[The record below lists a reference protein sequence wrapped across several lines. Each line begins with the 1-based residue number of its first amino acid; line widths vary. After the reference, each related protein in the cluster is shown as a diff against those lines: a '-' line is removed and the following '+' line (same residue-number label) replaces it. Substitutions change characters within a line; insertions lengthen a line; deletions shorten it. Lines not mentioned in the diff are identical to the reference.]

1 MNTTS
6 KRIVLVTGASQGI
19 GRAACLALARSDF
32 HVIATARSK
41 DALEFLDD
49 EIKSET
55 GERATL
61 VPMDITDFKA
71 IDTLESVLATRFGRL
86 DALLANA
93 GVLGTIGSLQT
104 VTPRS
109 FEETI
114 AVNLTA
120 NFRVIAAFDP
130 LLRQADSPRAVFM
143 TTGVVPRPRAFWGPY
158 QASKWGL
165 EGMVLAY
172 ADEADGTKL
181 NVNLFDPGAVR
192 TSMRAKAM
200 PGEDPMTLPA
210 PEDVVL
216 QFVPL
221 LKASES
227 RNAERIVFSRA
238 AEAG

>member
-1 MNTTS
+1 MTNS
-6 KRIVLVTGASQGI
+6 DKRLVLVTGASQGI
-19 GRAACLALARSDF
+19 GRASAKQLARLGL

-41 DALEFLDD
+41 QALESLDD

-55 GERATL
+55 GERATI
-61 VPMDITDFKA
+61 VPMDLTDFKG
-71 IDTLESVLATRFGRL
+71 IETLGEVLKARFGRL

-93 GVLGTIGSLQT
+93 GILGTIGSLQT

-109 FEETI
+109 FDDTI
-114 AVNLTA
+114 AINLTA
-120 NFRVIAAFDP
+120 NFRLITALDP
-130 LLRQADSPRAVFM
+130 LLRNSGAPRAVFM

-172 ADEADGTKL
+172 ADEADGTTL

-200 PGEDPMTLPA
+200 PGEDPLTLPA
-210 PEDVVL
+210 PEDVAAQL
-216 QFVPL
+216 APL
-221 LKASES
+221 LLASEM
-227 RNAERIVFSRA
+227 RNAHRIVFQR
-238 AEAG
+238 